1 MKCKNC
7 GNILGDNATSCFL
20 CGSTNLEKIE
30 YQQDMPSIVMDN
42 QMNNQINNQ
51 DNYANEENVQNNYF
65 DENNIN
71 KINNSSKN
79 IGIIFVVSSLIL
91 SVIFFVLSI
100 ITGYKNVYSY
110 FDNYL
115 NYSSNDFKE
124 YMEKNNYQIS
134 DVSNTNQNYNRVSK
148 YYIARINNYSV
159 VYLYS
164 EDEEK
169 IAKSYTSVKK
179 SIIDAETIY
188 VKDKIDINTEK
199 FSKYSVNDNNKYM
212 IVAKKGNSMIFSNAN
227 IEYKEKIDKV
237 FENLGYEVTEISLSF
252 IIFLSLWLLT
262 MIVFLVVILWKIFVK
277 TGRKGYISLI
287 PFYNFYCL
295 CKIIIGNGWLFLL
308 MFIPL
313 VNLIFSMYLSYKL
326 AKIFGKS
333 TLYAVGTIFLG
344 IILIPLLAFDN
355 SIYLG
360 IKKS

>member
-20 CGSTNLEKIE
+20 CSSTNLEKIE
-30 YQQDMPSIVMDN
+30 QQEVSSIVM
-42 QMNNQINNQ
+42 NNQNN
-51 DNYANEENVQNNYF
+51 YYNEVNVQNNYF
-65 DENNIN
+65 DENNIS
-71 KINNSSKN
+71 KINNGSKN

-91 SVIFFVLSI
+91 SVIFFILTMV
-100 ITGYKNVYSY
+100 TGYKSIY
-110 FDNYL
+110 NYL
-115 NYSSNDFKE
+115 NNYVNYSSNNFKD
-124 YMEKNNYQIS
+124 YMEENNYYIS

-148 YYIARINNYSV
+148 YYIARINNYSI

-164 EDEEK
+164 DDEEK
-169 IAKSYTSVKK
+169 IIKSYTSVKD
-179 SIIDAETIY
+179 SIIDIETIY
-188 VKDKIDINTEK
+188 VKDKIDINTK
-199 FSKYSVNDNNKYM
+199 RFSKYSVNDNGKYM

-237 FENLGYEVTEISLSF
+237 FEDLGYEVVEISLSF

-262 MIVFLVVILWKIFVK
+262 IIIFSVVILWKIFVK

-295 CKIIIGNGWLFLL
+295 CKIIIGNGWLFLF
-308 MFIPL
+308 MFIP
-313 VNLIFSMYLSYKL
+313 VINLIFSMYLSYKL

-360 IKKS
+360 IKKN